1 MCAHN
6 ILMHALRIMVAL
18 LRIAL
23 TQYVSEQV
31 CERYVGN
38 EFFLSNFVE
47 RLIEKWDHTLH
58 SWHVG
63 IELFF
68 G

>member
-1 MCAHN
+1 
-6 ILMHALRIMVAL
+6 MHALRIMVAL

-38 EFFLSNFVE
+38 EFFLNNFME
-47 RLIEKWDHTLH
+47 RLIEK
-58 SWHVG
+58 
-63 IELFF
+63 
-68 G
+68 